1 MNSPSLE
8 PFSERCR
15 GRTVLSKVEAQAKI
29 SPIAWTWHLFIN
41 ELRAVLT
48 KAEIE
53 IPGEILV

>member
-1 MNSPSLE
+1 
-8 PFSERCR
+8 
-15 GRTVLSKVEAQAKI
+15 VLSKVEAQAKI